1 MTIEGLNHF
10 NIMASRSLIDEVR
23 DFYVD
28 VIGLRD
34 GWRPDFDFDGHWLYA
49 GGAPILHLMV
59 SEEASEAAD
68 NGIRSTT
75 GHLDHIALTAA
86 DLTAVESRLIEL
98 DQVYE
103 KKVIPGFNVTQLFLH
118 DPIGLGVER
127 VGRLDWIHRIQKSPI
142 RWMRLFLYMARPV
155 RFERTTA

>member
-1 MTIEGLNHF
+1 MAITGLNHF
-10 NIMASRSLIDEVR
+10 NIMGSQSLINKVR

-28 VIGLRD
+28 VIGLSE

-49 GGAPILHLMV
+49 GDAPILHLMV
-59 SEEASEAAD
+59 SDEGSTD
-68 NGIRSTT
+68 DGGISSTT

-98 DQVYE
+98 GQVYK

-118 DPIGLGVER
+118 DPIGLGVE
-127 VGRLDWIHRIQKSPI
+127 LNFS
-142 RWMRLFLYMARPV
+142 
-155 RFERTTA
+155 ESS

>member
-118 DPIGLGVER
+118 DPIGLGVELNPLGSSFHDS
-127 VGRLDWIHRIQKSPI
+127 VS
-142 RWMRLFLYMARPV
+142 
-155 RFERTTA
+155 TAMQ

>member
-1 MTIEGLNHF
+1 MAIAGLNHF
-10 NIMASRSLIDEVR
+10 NIMGSRSLIDEVR

-28 VIGLRD
+28 VIGLTKSSD
-34 GWRPDFDFDGHWLYA
+34 GWRPDFDFEGHWLYA
-49 GGAPILHLMV
+49 GDAPILHLMV
-59 SEEASEAAD
+59 SEEGSETAD

-118 DPIGLGVER
+118 DPIGLGVE
-127 VGRLDWIHRIQKSPI
+127 LNFS
-142 RWMRLFLYMARPV
+142 
-155 RFERTTA
+155 ESS

>member
-1 MTIEGLNHF
+1 MAIAGLNHF
-10 NIMASRSLIDEVR
+10 NIMGSQSLIDEVR

-28 VIGLRD
+28 VIGLSE

-49 GGAPILHLMV
+49 GAAPILHLMV
-59 SEEASEAAD
+59 SEEGSD
-68 NGIRSTT
+68 TDDGGISSTT

-98 DQVYE
+98 GQVYK

-118 DPIGLGVER
+118 DPIGLGVE
-127 VGRLDWIHRIQKSPI
+127 LNFS
-142 RWMRLFLYMARPV
+142 
-155 RFERTTA
+155 ESS

>member
-1 MTIEGLNHF
+1 MH
-10 NIMASRSLIDEVR
+10 
-23 DFYVD
+23 
-28 VIGLRD
+28 
-34 GWRPDFDFDGHWLYA
+34 A
-49 GGAPILHLMV
+49 GGALILHLMV

-118 DPIGLGVER
+118 DPIGLGVE
-127 VGRLDWIHRIQKSPI
+127 LNFS
-142 RWMRLFLYMARPV
+142 
-155 RFERTTA
+155 ESS